1 MAEAEREYVEQLVRR
16 LITTDYEKVLET
28 LKKAVTLRI
37 TLRNMM
43 EDPEQ
48 RLKLE
53 IDECLRTA
61 ENTARILC
69 YYTVEPIM
77 IPENTRITQKLL
89 ERCTEALTARLAVN
103 CEALSFILEE
113 RTKRIKELPSPKL

>member
-28 LKKAVTLRI
+28 LKKAV

-77 IPENTRITQKLL
+77 IPENTRTTQKLL